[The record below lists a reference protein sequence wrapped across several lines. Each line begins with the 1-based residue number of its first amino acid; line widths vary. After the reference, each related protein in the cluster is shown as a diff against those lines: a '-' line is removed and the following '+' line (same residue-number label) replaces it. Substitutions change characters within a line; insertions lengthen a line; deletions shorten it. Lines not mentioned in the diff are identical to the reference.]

1 MKKLISCFILCAMLL
16 TVIPFSV
23 SANTTV
29 VEIGTPDEMAAFG
42 EALAA
47 GDYATGDNTV
57 KLTDNIDMDGK
68 TWAGKGTF
76 SGTFDG
82 QGYTISNLSVIS
94 GTAEFGLFGTAT
106 GTIKNFNIVDSTFDG
121 AVNQVGAVVGK
132 TAGELTI
139 SNINVVNAEFDVTSW
154 VGGILGE
161 AAHTTTVSRCY
172 ADATIS
178 SDATSGGIVGGWRPG
193 SANSTLT
200 IENCVAEGSITNN
213 KAYSGGILG
222 YSKPTVVSTVN
233 ITDCV
238 VNNYTLF
245 KTDSNTSTNGTGGLI
260 GHLELNDNA
269 NCRLTM
275 NIFRCSLV
283 NLTMTVAE
291 GSGSSSAYAGLLL
304 GRINNNN
311 ANKGGLALTVNDVL
325 LSGARMAGQN
335 ASAAAIGYINSHK
348 DTSNEACSVDITVNN
363 VIVNC
368 KSGTTPGKSF
378 AYYARSNSYDSL
390 TVTDMQT
397 NIDSVAVIFDSG
409 YQNFTP
415 QTSVSNVTSYD
426 VSAWQKWTPASA
438 FEDNLPRPTA
448 VCADYVG
455 YQVRD
460 NDVRLVFGIRDVNVA
475 ALAELGAKITHGEQ
489 TATATV
495 PAVYT
500 QIKAGTNVCTA
511 ESVGYDYFYVIEF
524 TDMFDGETTSYDF
537 KFEATYKIGTKS
549 YVNTTTDE
557 VTVEKKQ

>member
-29 VEIGTPDEMAAFG
+29 IEIGTPDEMVAFG
-42 EALAA
+42 EALVEGA
-47 GDYATGDNTV
+47 YATGDNIV

-82 QGYTISNLSVIS
+82 QGYTISNLTIT
-94 GTAEFGLFGTAT
+94 GTTEGTGLFGQAT
-106 GTIKNFNIVDSTFDG
+106 GILKNFNLVTANVTNTQHRTGI
-121 AVNQVGAVVGK
+121 VVGK
-132 TAGELTI
+132 TAGELTV
-139 SNINVVNAEFDVTSW
+139 SNVNVCEAKLTSSSKGH
-154 VGGILGE
+154 VGGLIG
-161 AAHTTTVSRCY
+161 AATYTTTVKNCF
-172 ADATIS
+172 ADIEITAGAS
-178 SDATSGGIVGGWRPG
+178 VGGVVG
-193 SANSTLT
+193 SWVPAAEGATLT
-200 IENCVAEGSITNN
+200 IQNCISQGLTNSSKSYGS
-213 KAYSGGILG
+213 GILG
-222 YSKPTVVSTVN
+222 YVQFEKISA
-233 ITDCV
+233 ITISDCMV
-238 VNNYTLF
+238 KEYTI
-245 KTDSNTSTNGTGGLI
+245 TNSDTSNSNGIGGII
-260 GHLELNDNA
+260 GHL
-269 NCRLTM
+269 
-275 NIFRCSLV
+275 NIKCAKAGTVNVDILRCSV
-283 NLTMTVAE
+283 VGFEIDGKANSPADT
-291 GSGSSSAYAGLLL
+291 GLLL
-304 GRINNNN
+304 GRLYGYDSNI
-311 ANKGGLALTVNDVL
+311 ATLDLDVSDVL
-325 LSGARMAGQN
+325 LSGKCAAGESY
-335 ASAAAIGYINSHK
+335 SAATIAYIESPTGLIDISIENSI
-348 DTSNEACSVDITVNN
+348 VDYTNDSIFE
-363 VIVNC
+363 
-368 KSGTTPGKSF
+368 TTL
-378 AYYARSNSYDSL
+378 AYYAKTAAGDVLNATNVLTNGNSDA
-390 TVTDMQT
+390 VKF
-397 NIDSVAVIFDSG
+397 SVEGSTLSG
-409 YQNFTP
+409 TR
-415 QTSVSNVTSYD
+415 NVTTIGDTYD
-426 VSAWQKWTPASA
+426 VSAWRNWTPASA